1 MEFEL
6 KFREAR
12 YVLKFRDLIKIFRD
26 FENS

>member
-1 MEFEL
+1 MKFEL

-12 YVLKFRDLIKIFRD
+12 SVLNFRDLIKIARD